1 MKTRSTRRRSP
12 AKALSLLLLTLALAM
27 VLAVAACESDDD
39 PTATPGSGGSD
50 SGTEQSSSSTDSTG
64 TDSTG
69 TDSTPT
75 DSSGDSG
82 MDGDPLAVVTTT
94 NIVADW
100 VRNVGGD
107 RVEVMSLLPVGGD
120 PHTYQPGA
128 RDVANI
134 VDADLVLTVGLGL
147 EGAWLEELIHNASAD
162 ESRIVA
168 LAGAIDPIEFAE
180 TGGHEGEE
188 EHAELRGRLLIA
200 DRDQPALSVLNLIEE
215 DLAELSLEVAA
226 PAARLYSSPSG
237 RFAFA
242 LARGP
247 RDAGLDRVH
256 IFDGGIY
263 LEEHEGHMDLE
274 IEPVSRLT
282 LETTDQRPVHVSV
295 HNGWTSIF
303 HDGSGRVAF
312 FEEHDLEDERNDYE
326 PIWMEAGLQHGAGVA
341 LGEEFFMVTSNNPDY
356 PGTATSSL
364 PLGGEIRDASG
375 AVVYSDSSRACP
387 GMHGEAAN
395 HDGVLLG
402 CVGGVLFIEGHDG
415 EYEHDFIENPAE
427 MNTAARIGTVWGHED
442 AANFFGSASYR
453 HEGESVYDGLWLI
466 DAEGG
471 EMMQVLPSLEEK
483 RVLSVVWDAHG
494 EEIFALAYDGTLNV
508 IEAETGEL
516 LETVELLPPFDADTS
531 PSIMAVAGL
540 LYISDRAGGRIIEYS
555 LEDGEIE
562 REWPIGGQ
570 PGSLA
575 FVGVG
580 AAQDFEAHDHGPLD
594 PHFWFDPT
602 RVREAVIDIAT
613 RLAIMD
619 PAGAETYTAN
629 ATAYVAQLEELHA
642 WTEQQVAEIPVDN
655 RILVTSHDSLSYF
668 AVVYGFEVV
677 GTVIPGGTTETE
689 SSAEQLAHLIETIEH
704 EGVSAVFGETTIT
717 ERIAQTVA
725 EETGAG
731 FYSLYSGSLGAVGSG
746 ADTFITMV
754 RTNVEIIVEALS

>member
-12 AKALSLLLLTLALAM
+12 AKALTLLLLTLALAM

-50 SGTEQSSSSTDSTG
+50 SATEQSSSSTDNTG
-64 TDSTG
+64 TDSTQ
-69 TDSTPT
+69 T
-75 DSSGDSG
+75 DSSGDTG
-82 MDGDPLAVVTTT
+82 MDDDPLLVVATT

-134 VDADLVLTVGLGL
+134 VDADLVLTIGLGL
-147 EGAWLEELIHNASAD
+147 EGNWLEELIHNASAD
-162 ESRIVA
+162 ESRIFA
-168 LAGAIDPIEFAE
+168 LGEAIDPIEFAE

-188 EHAELRGRLLIA
+188 EHAELIGRLLIA
-200 DRDQPALSVLNLIEE
+200 DRDQPALSVLDLTEE
-215 DLAELSLEVAA
+215 NLAEMSLEVAA
-226 PAARLYSSPSG
+226 PAASLYSSPSG

-242 LARGP
+242 VARGP
-247 RDAGLDRVH
+247 RDAGIDRVH

-295 HNGWTSIF
+295 HNGWTGIF
-303 HDGSGRVAF
+303 HDASGRIAF

-341 LGEEFFMVTSNNPDY
+341 LGEEFFMVTSNNPEY

-415 EYEHDFIENPAE
+415 EYEHEFIENPAE

-508 IEAETGEL
+508 IEAATGEL

-531 PSIMAVAGL
+531 PSLMAVAGL

-594 PHFWFDPT
+594 PHFWFDPN
-602 RVREAVIDIAT
+602 RVQGAVIEIAT
-613 RLAIMD
+613 LLATMD
-619 PAGAETYTAN
+619 PAGVDTYTAN
-629 ATAYVAQLEELHA
+629 ATAYVAELQELDT
-642 WTEQQVAEIPVDN
+642 WTEQQLSGIPTDD
-655 RILVTSHDSLSYF
+655 RILITSHDSLSYF

-689 SSAEQLAHLIETIEH
+689 SSAEQLAELIEIVEH
-704 EGVSAVFGETTIT
+704 EGVTAIFGETTIS